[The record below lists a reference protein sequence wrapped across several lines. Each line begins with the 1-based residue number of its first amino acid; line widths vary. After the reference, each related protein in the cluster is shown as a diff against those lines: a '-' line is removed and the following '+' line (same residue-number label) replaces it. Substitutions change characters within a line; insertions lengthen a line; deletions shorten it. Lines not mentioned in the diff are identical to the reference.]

1 MARLAALAC
10 LPPQGG
16 PTQRH
21 EAPRAPQALGLFSA
35 RYDLE
40 LASTFYNIVV
50 VEIMTPVESGCF
62 AMQSGLFHRLGEYSN
77 VGRESE
83 KAKQLSFGICSIRS
97 IWLQVPSFPRACPR
111 MYRREVW
118 VAAINLIEAHSH
130 TLCSFRRIKL

>member
-1 MARLAALAC
+1 MFLFLWCRSALA
-10 LPPQGG
+10 
-16 PTQRH
+16 R
-21 EAPRAPQALGLFSA
+21 RALHFADA
-35 RYDLE
+35 
-40 LASTFYNIVV
+40 ASVSYKNTERIIYKEKEKEKERLYIQKTKPKTKEN
-50 VEIMTPVESGCF
+50 GCF

-97 IWLQVPSFPRACPR
+97 IWLQVPSFPRARPR

-130 TLCSFRRIKL
+130 TLCSF

>member
-1 MARLAALAC
+1 MVRGGRQSTVRGALYESTSIAAVYGTICSLVWGTMGAALN
-10 LPPQGG
+10 LGTRVPGNLGG
-16 PTQRH
+16 
-21 EAPRAPQALGLFSA
+21 
-35 RYDLE
+35 
-40 LASTFYNIVV
+40 N
-50 VEIMTPVESGCF
+50 GCF

-83 KAKQLSFGICSIRS
+83 KAKQPSFGICSIRS
-97 IWLQVPSFPRACPR
+97 IWLQVPSFPRARPR